1 MNIIWVTKLTDKDS
15 FRNTQVM
22 LSEALRRKGNDVT
35 LVLARHFSENKE
47 HQQRFIY
54 LPTINVRFLSGL
66 IYGFVLVLSL
76 PSLLKHKKV
85 DIIMVSGDTIWSP
98 FLFFFKFYRIP
109 VILDLRSLPVDTD
122 TVMLKD
128 ISLFLSRYV
137 TDGLTTISP
146 ELADILRTRYRLI
159 DKKIGIWSSGI
170 SKEQFTI
177 AQKNEQRTHDVDM
190 FVLLHHG
197 TYSPT
202 RGIEELIRSLAEVSE
217 PIKKKLKLMLV
228 GIPDTVTQKLTDLSS
243 ELHLDAQVEIHPPV
257 NINKI
262 PGYIQAC
269 DVGIIPLPPENVWW
283 RVSVPLKTLEYLA
296 MGKPIIATKIPFHQK
311 IFERTTCGVLVD
323 TNSPKD
329 IANAIMYLYQH
340 KDMLPEMG
348 KHGKEIV
355 ETYYSW
361 DYKAS
366 ELESFLKTFQVSE

>member
-1 MNIIWVTKLTDKDS
+1 
-15 FRNTQVM
+15 
-22 LSEALRRKGNDVT
+22 
-35 LVLARHFSENKE
+35 
-47 HQQRFIY
+47 
-54 LPTINVRFLSGL
+54 
-66 IYGFVLVLSL
+66 
-76 PSLLKHKKV
+76 
-85 DIIMVSGDTIWSP
+85 
-98 FLFFFKFYRIP
+98 
-109 VILDLRSLPVDTD
+109 
-122 TVMLKD
+122 
-128 ISLFLSRYV
+128 
-137 TDGLTTISP
+137 
-146 ELADILRTRYRLI
+146 
-159 DKKIGIWSSGI
+159 
-170 SKEQFTI
+170 
-177 AQKNEQRTHDVDM
+177 
-190 FVLLHHG
+190 
-197 TYSPT
+197 
-202 RGIEELIRSLAEVSE
+202 LIRSLAEVSE